1 KVVVDENFPPFVQM
15 AQGSP
20 AGLGI
25 EVLQAAADRAGIELR
40 FVPVPFV
47 RIQPTVDEGKA
58 DAIFPLAI
66 NPDRLKLYDFS
77 EPLVSTGG
85 ALFVRA
91 PSPTPES
98 LQALSG
104 KSLITPKTGPLA
116 NYIQRN
122 APEVQLSTTADYDET
137 LEQLVAGKAD
147 AAALNLQVGSRF
159 VADNYA
165 GRVTVP
171 DRYFWELPLAVAVP
185 KASPNLKA
193 VLGQL
198 NEGIRAIRGDGTW
211 AAIVKRYEV
220 R

>member
-1 KVVVDENFPPFVQM
+1 Q
-15 AQGSP
+15 
-20 AGLGI
+20 
-25 EVLQAAADRAGIELR
+25 

-47 RIQPTVDEGKA
+47 QIQPTVEQGRA

-91 PSPTPES
+91 PEPTPES

-122 APEVQLSTTADYDET
+122 SPEVQLSTTADYDET

-165 GRVTVP
+165 GRVTLP

-185 KASPNLKA
+185 KTSPGLKP
-193 VLGQL
+193 VIDKL
-198 NEGIRAIRGDGTW
+198 NQGIRAIRGDGTW
-211 AAIVKRYEV
+211 AAIAKRYEV